1 MAGGRIPLRRVLVV
15 EDDVELCQEIGE
27 TARSWGV
34 ETWEATTLEQAFA
47 LLERDPDVVI
57 ADLWLDGASAIPLL
71 RAAAHRRPSP
81 VIVATSGQAS
91 QEETFELGRLNV
103 RAYLPKPFSAERLH
117 GAVQAAVGERP
128 DVDPWIAD
136 LVGYDSLKKVLGI
149 VRSTMLSQALAQ
161 TGGSRS
167 AAARVLGVSR
177 QAIQQV
183 LQRERR
189 APRSAVSR
197 ASEPPR
203 KPPAQSPPPAR

>member
-1 MAGGRIPLRRVLVV
+1 VLVV
-15 EDDVELCQEIGE
+15 EDDVELCQEICE
-27 TARSWGV
+27 TARGWGV
-34 ETWEATTLEQAFA
+34 EVSEATSLEQAVG

-57 ADLWLDGASAIPLL
+57 ADLWLEGASAIPLL

-81 VIVATSGQAS
+81 VIVAMSGQAS

-117 GAVQAAVGERP
+117 DAVRAAIGEPP

-136 LVGYDSLKKVLGI
+136 LVGYESLKDVIGT
-149 VRSTMLSQALAQ
+149 VRSTMLAQALAQ

-167 AAARVLGVSR
+167 AAARLLRVSR

-189 APRSAVSR
+189 GSRSSVLR
-197 ASEPPR
+197 GSEPPR
-203 KPPAQSPPPAR
+203 KPPAQSPPPAP